1 MYKEKIVNVETGEET
16 WRDFTE
22 AEVLEIRKAQEK
34 IAKDFELA
42 ETRRLNRLALLE
54 KLGITE
60 EEAELL
66 LS

>member
-54 KLGITE
+54 KLGMTE